1 MFLGGYIRIKADNG
15 NFSYFIDTCKKKN
28 IILYNVNK
36 NCDGCFFDIKG
47 KDYKSIISCA
57 EKCNV
62 NLKIHSK
69 FGLIMKLII
78 YKSRKA
84 FFAIMLI
91 LIMFYGINSCFIS
104 EITVSGNKIFADKQ
118 ILNCL
123 KENGLFV
130 GRLKFGINSKIFQ
143 NEVIKDFPEISWV
156 WVRIDGTKAIV
167 DVREKVSLPNFF
179 NYSDYGNIV
188 ASNDGVIKSAIASG
202 GTLLVSEG
210 VFVKKGDILIN
221 GVYDS
226 NENAPVRFVNA
237 DGIVLAT
244 TTYSIEDNFKN
255 NYISYKPKSKIQTKY
270 IPKIF
275 NINLWNDKINKNLTV
290 IMPKEEIK
298 YRIFG
303 KNYLPLAFTKTK
315 YCEIIRT
322 EYALSQS
329 ESQKLALDELLKRL
343 MLSLPEGTE
352 VTDTKNEIF
361 PNPDGTFKAKVSLT
375 CTENIAVK
383 QPIEVEMQ

>member
-1 MFLGGYIRIKADNG
+1 MFIGRYIRLKADNI
-15 NFSYFIDTCKKKN
+15 NFSYFLDSCKKN
-28 IILYNVNK
+28 RISLYNIQK
-36 NCDGCFFDIKG
+36 NSEGCFFDIKA
-47 KDYKSIISCA
+47 KDYKEIVYIAKKCSI
-57 EKCNV
+57 NMQ
-62 NLKIHSK
+62 IHSR
-69 FGLIMKLII
+69 FGLVMKLII

-84 FFAIMLI
+84 FFSIILV

-104 EITVSGNKIFADKQ
+104 EVSISGNKIFADKQ
-118 ILNCL
+118 ILECL

-156 WVRIDGTKAIV
+156 WVKIDGTKAIV
-167 DVREKVSLPNFF
+167 DIREKESLPKFY

-188 ASNDGVIKSAIASG
+188 ASKDGVVKSAIASG

-210 VFVKKGDILIN
+210 MFVKKGDILIN

-237 DGIVLAT
+237 DGQILAT
-244 TTYSIEDNFKN
+244 TLYSTEDTFGCK
-255 NYISYKPKSKIQTKY
+255 YISYKPKSKIQTKY
-270 IPKIF
+270 IPKLF
-275 NINLWNDKINKNLTV
+275 NINLWQDNINKNSTL

-329 ESQKLALDELLKRL
+329 ESQKLAVKELIKRL
-343 MLSLPEGTE
+343 MLSLPEGAE
-352 VTDTKNEIF
+352 VTDTKNEIT
-361 PNPDGTFKAKVSLT
+361 PNPDGTFKVKVSLS
-375 CTENIAVK
+375 CIENIALK